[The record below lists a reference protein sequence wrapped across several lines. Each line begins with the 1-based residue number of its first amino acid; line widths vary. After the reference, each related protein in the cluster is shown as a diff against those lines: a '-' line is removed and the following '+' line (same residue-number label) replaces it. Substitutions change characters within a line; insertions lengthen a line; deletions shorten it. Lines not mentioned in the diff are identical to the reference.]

1 MTREEFSRLTGEGL
15 LFLDGATGTNLQ
27 KAGMPAGVCP
37 ELWILEHPEALLR
50 LQEAFVEAGS
60 RVLYAP
66 TFGANR
72 IKLQEYGL
80 QDSLAEMN
88 ASLVGLSRQA
98 AAGGA
103 FVAGDITMTG
113 RQLCPIGSMQFE
125 ELVEIYKEQIRALS
139 EAGADLLVVETM
151 MSLQETRAAVIA
163 AREVCDLPVMA
174 TLTFESDG
182 RSLFGTPPE
191 CVPVTLQGLGA
202 DAVGLNCSAGPDRM
216 KELTER
222 FYAYSEIPV
231 IIKPNAGI
239 PELESDRTVYRMTP
253 EDFSESCLD
262 LVRAGAG
269 VIGGCCGTTPEHI
282 RALVRKL
289 QGVQPLPVRKERRRV
304 ICSERRTVEII
315 PGESLKIIGERIN
328 PTGKKTLQKE
338 LREGRLDL
346 VRKMAREQEQA
357 GASILDVNCGTGG
370 IDEKQTMINVINE
383 VSLVTDLPLCIDSS
397 FPEVLEAALRIY
409 PGRALINSISCEEAK
424 FSSLIR
430 TAQKYGAMFILLPVS
445 DEGIPETAEARHEL
459 LSNAL
464 EKAAHSGIRHEDVIV
479 DALAAT
485 VGADKK
491 AALNCLETISFC
503 RKRDLP
509 TVCGLSNISFGLP
522 ERGFVNAAF
531 LSMAILKGLTL
542 AIANPMQDLLMNTAG
557 ASDLLMNREGSD
569 LAYIRRMQEYAERKP
584 LPGTAA
590 RTAPADGKGTAA
602 ASGRSM
608 ASSDNVLSG
617 GSAASSGQA
626 LSGGRRT
633 SSGSVTSDGDMASA
647 AAPGTEDPE
656 RHPLF
661 KAVLEG
667 NKDGIT
673 DLAKRETDGG
683 ADAGE
688 IINRI
693 LIPAINRV
701 GELFDRKEYFLPQL
715 IASANAM
722 EEAIAFLEPMIVR
735 DSGTE
740 EAALVVIATVEGDVH
755 DIGKNLVTLMLRN
768 YGYRVIDLG
777 KNVPAEEIIDTA
789 LKEDAA
795 VVALSAL
802 MTTTMVNMK
811 KVLREAKERHYK
823 GKIIVGG
830 AAVTETY
837 ARDIGA
843 DGYSTDA
850 ADCVRLVSRLLGR
863 E

>member
-1 MTREEFSRLTGEGL
+1 MTREEFSRLTREGL

-37 ELWILEHPEALLR
+37 ELWILEHPDALLR
-50 LQEAFVEAGS
+50 LQEAFAEAGS
-60 RVLYAP
+60 NILYAP

-80 QDSLAEMN
+80 QDRLAEMN

-98 AAGGA
+98 SAGRA

-125 ELVEIYKEQIRALS
+125 ELVDIYKEQIRALCG
-139 EAGADLLVVETM
+139 AGVDLLVVETM

-182 RSLFGTPPE
+182 RTLFGTPPE

-231 IIKPNAGI
+231 IVKPNAGI
-239 PELESDRTVYRMTP
+239 PELEGDRTVYRMTP
-253 EDFSESCLD
+253 EVFSESCLD
-262 LVRAGAG
+262 LVRAGARI
-269 VIGGCCGTTPEHI
+269 IGGCCGTTPEHI

-289 QGVQPLPVRKERRRV
+289 DGIKPLPVKTEKRRV
-304 ICSERRTVEII
+304 LCSERKVTEII
-315 PGESLKIIGERIN
+315 PGESLKVIGERIN
-328 PTGKKTLQKE
+328 PTGKKALQKE

-357 GASILDVNCGTGG
+357 GAAILDVNCGTGG
-370 IDEKQTMINVINE
+370 IDEKRTMTDVINE
-383 VSLVTDLPLCIDSS
+383 LTMVTDLPLCIDSS

-424 FSSLIR
+424 FGSLIR
-430 TAQKYGAMFILLPVS
+430 TAKKYGAMFILLPVS
-445 DEGIPETAEARHEL
+445 DEGIPETVEAKHGL

-464 EKAAHSGIRHEDVIV
+464 ERAEKAGIRHEDVVV

-491 AALNCLETISFC
+491 AALNCLETVSFC
-503 RKRDLP
+503 RERDLP

-531 LSMAILKGLTL
+531 LAMAIQQGLTL
-542 AIANPMQDLLMNTAG
+542 AIANPMQDLLMNVAG
-557 ASDLLMNREGSD
+557 ASDLLMNRAGSD
-569 LAYIRRMQEYAERKP
+569 LAYIRRMQDYAQRKP
-584 LPGTAA
+584 LPDSGV
-590 RTAPADGKGTAA
+590 RTASADGKGSASGSSGGTAA
-602 ASGRSM
+602 AVSSGPSE
-608 ASSDNVLSG
+608 N
-617 GSAASSGQA
+617 SAASGESPECSE
-626 LSGGRRT
+626 L
-633 SSGSVTSDGDMASA
+633 
-647 AAPGTEDPE
+647 E

-661 KAVLEG
+661 QAVLEG
-667 NKDGIT
+667 NKDGIRE
-673 DLAKRETDGG
+673 LARKETDKGG
-683 ADAGE
+683 EAGE

-701 GELFDRKEYFLPQL
+701 GDLFDRKEYFLPQL

-722 EEAIAFLEPMIVR
+722 EEAVAFLEPMLVR
-735 DSGTE
+735 DAGTE
-740 EAALVVIATVEGDVH
+740 EAPLIVIATVEGDVH

-777 KNVPAEEIIDTA
+777 KNVPADEIIDTA
-789 LKEDAA
+789 LEKDAA

-811 KVLREAKERHYK
+811 KVLRRAEERQYK
-823 GKIIVGG
+823 GRIIVGG
-830 AAVTETY
+830 AAVTEQY
-837 ARDIGA
+837 AREIGA

-850 ADCVRLVSRLLGR
+850 ADCVRLVSQLLGR